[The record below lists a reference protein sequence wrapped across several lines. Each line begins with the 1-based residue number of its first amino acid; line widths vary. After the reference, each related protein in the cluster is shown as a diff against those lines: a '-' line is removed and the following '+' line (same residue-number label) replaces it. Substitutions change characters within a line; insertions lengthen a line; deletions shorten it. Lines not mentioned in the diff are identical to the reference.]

1 MDLNGGA
8 VRRNA
13 PHIVQSGQNGHRGR
27 GSRSGHNGQARSVSA
42 SRHTAHVVRVYTLH
56 DTHVRTHTQQGM
68 RPPKATPCRAVQHG
82 VHQRHAM
89 GTASLAGPA
98 ACSTAART
106 MARVSTKGHALPGR
120 YAMAQGRQGTR
131 QGTGPRRCVA
141 SEHGQHAAR
150 CGWMSSHT
158 VPHYHDGSSSNSHNG
173 IRANCMTC
181 DWQCVCLHA
190 RFTACPARRV

>member
-1 MDLNGGA
+1 VDLNGGA

-106 MARVSTKGHALPGR
+106 MARVHQRPRPAGPVRH
-120 YAMAQGRQGTR
+120 
-131 QGTGPRRCVA
+131 GTGPARHTAGHRA
-141 SEHGQHAAR
+141 SALCGQRARAAR
-150 CGWMSSHT
+150 GTVWMDV
-158 VPHYHDGSSSNSHNG
+158 VPY
-173 IRANCMTC
+173 RAALPR
-181 DWQCVCLHA
+181 WFV
-190 RFTACPARRV
+190 